1 MKTDSIFY
9 RLFQEIPSI
18 FFELIGNSPQLA
30 ESYQFSSVEVKQT
43 AFRIDGV
50 FLPNQSIDNPIY
62 FLEVQFQSDEDLY
75 DRLFAEIFLYIRQ
88 NKPKNRWN
96 AVVIYPTRSID
107 TRDIQHYQEFF
118 TSQRVR
124 VIYLDELGET
134 TSLPIG
140 IATIKLIIAKDD
152 KAITQAREL
161 INRTKQEI
169 DSQLQQQQVLQIIE
183 TILIYK
189 FPRMNREEIEAM
201 FGLSELKQTRFYQ
214 EAKEEGIE
222 VGREEG
228 IEVGIEVGERK
239 AKLET
244 VPGLIGLGLTI
255 EQIAQVLKLSVEEIR
270 QNINIKEK

>member
-1 MKTDSIFY
+1 MK
-9 RLFQEIPSI
+9 
-18 FFELIGNSPQLA
+18 
-30 ESYQFSSVEVKQT
+30 
-43 AFRIDGV
+43 
-50 FLPNQSIDNPIY
+50 
-62 FLEVQFQSDEDLY
+62 
-75 DRLFAEIFLYIRQ
+75 
-88 NKPKNRWN
+88 
-96 AVVIYPTRSID
+96 
-107 TRDIQHYQEFF
+107 
-118 TSQRVR
+118 
-124 VIYLDELGET
+124 T

-214 EAKEEGIE
+214 EAKEEGE
-222 VGREEG
+222 L
-228 IEVGIEVGERK
+228 K
-239 AKLET
+239 AKLEA